1 MNTNE
6 MVKRIDELVGMG
18 ERIKAG
24 NADDGSD
31 GIKGFCHGIKVLI
44 EEIHGFGNRLS
55 ARFGAIEGDNLE
67 EVEEGISV
75 LRDLRKLVLYAGE
88 YGC

>member
-6 MVKRIDELVGMG
+6 MVKRIDELIRMG
-18 ERIKAG
+18 EKVKAG
-24 NADDGSD
+24 DANDRFDGM
-31 GIKGFCHGIKVLI
+31 KGFCHGVKVLI
-44 EEIHGFGNRLS
+44 EEIHGFGNQLS
-55 ARFGAIEGDNLE
+55 ARFGAIEGYNLE

-75 LRDLRKLVLYAGE
+75 LKDLRKLILYAGE